1 MSDARLAIII
11 SAVDHASKELK
22 SIKNEI
28 GGLGDAGE
36 KASKSG
42 LQKLKDG
49 FSAAKGAALKAYAAF
64 KITKKAV
71 DKVYQAAR
79 EGADLVYL
87 EQRFDNLS
95 RSIGTTSSALM
106 MDLRSAVKG
115 TKSDMELMAGASDML
130 ALGLAKSHDQA
141 VRLTAV
147 AGALGWNMDQ
157 LTLTITNETTKRLDT
172 LGLSVESV
180 KGRYEAL
187 KEAGIEGQQAMTQA
201 IIEAGEAMI
210 TLQGHVGDTTL
221 GAFQRMEASQ
231 SNFFNAMKENLAE
244 GATGWA
250 EFWTNVYDSA
260 SHAVRRQ
267 NVIDSIGSLIPELN
281 EKIES
286 AVEKNLET
294 ADKSFSEL
302 YGMYASG
309 TGSIGFA
316 VADNLA
322 IKKSWDEL
330 LDLPGAEAAMIGV
343 QNQFERLSE
352 GSRRYLS
359 EKIDW
364 ERYLNNEYY
373 RATVDEM
380 IDKSLEYAES
390 IKTTGATYDV
400 YEDQQ
405 EAVVRQY
412 EKMAAAR
419 KQAID
424 DGVKAHYD
432 MQGALQGIAG
442 ETDKVSAAM
451 TLWLSSQQ
459 GMTTFVGL
467 LRTYTVELEGIK
479 EKKARIVELE
489 EIVKNNGGIY
499 DGQKISAEQA
509 RKEIEKL
516 NEAIDNSHQ
525 RMKDVVKDAI
535 VNAYIQQVMAGT
547 ESMGEKFNQIFG
559 FLEKHGLASKEAL
572 QALREELGL
581 YEDDIADFT
590 GAEHVVNVQTEVDKK
605 ELDDLRKDIENYKSD
620 LKVKTVLDSGETD
633 DYEPPSKNMWVDAQL
648 NALNVENYGP
658 PTKNMWVDAQ
668 LNALNVENYE
678 TPTNKKLKVSIE
690 LDTKAVDGYNPPTLY
705 GSVVY
710 LPNKTEIKAAGGTV
724 QAAAAGR
731 STSPRGNYLWQE
743 YGYRGEIFVPSMDGY
758 ILSKADA
765 ARAVSAGS
773 ANMDYEQLEM
783 AVESAFNRALDRY
796 DNKLRPTAVMS
807 RASAFE
813 NTARWR

>member
-1 MSDARLAIII
+1 MSNANLAIII
-11 SAVDHASKELK
+11 SAIDHASKELK

-28 GGLGDAGE
+28 GGLGNAGE

-49 FSAAKGAALKAYAAF
+49 FSAAQGAALKAYAAF
-64 KITKKAV
+64 KITKEAV

-95 RSIGTTSSALM
+95 RSIGTTSNALL

-187 KEAGIEGQQAMTQA
+187 KEAGIEGQQAMLQA
-201 IIEAGEAMI
+201 VIEAGEAMI

-221 GAFQRMEASQ
+221 GAYQRMEASQ
-231 SNFFNAMKENLAE
+231 SNFFAMLKADLAE
-244 GATGWA
+244 GMTWWA
-250 EFWTNVYDSA
+250 EFWDSA
-260 SHAVRRQ
+260 YQGMITGIDNAASRNIAYKLGWTPDKMMPGTLPEDKQLPWHSMFWPEIWKEGYGRGSGEEAWWEDPKTLQSANELRIALEGLTDYAYEQVGKNIDWDKWFNSSAYRKSFKEQVEGWNNTGAAVERAR
-267 NVIDSIGSLIPELN
+267 
-281 EKIES
+281 K
-286 AVEKNLET
+286 AVEK
-294 ADKSFSEL
+294 
-302 YGMYASG
+302 
-309 TGSIGFA
+309 
-316 VADNLA
+316 
-322 IKKSWDEL
+322 
-330 LDLPGAEAAMIGV
+330 
-343 QNQFERLSE
+343 
-352 GSRRYLS
+352 
-359 EKIDW
+359 
-364 ERYLNNEYY
+364 
-373 RATVDEM
+373 
-380 IDKSLEYAES
+380 
-390 IKTTGATYDV
+390 TGATYDV

-432 MQGALQGIAG
+432 MQGALQGITG
-442 ETDKVSAAM
+442 ETGKVSAAM

-499 DGQKISAEQA
+499 DGQKLSAEQA

-525 RMKDVVKDAI
+525 RMKNVVKDAI

-648 NALNVENYGP
+648 NALNVENYEP
-658 PTKNMWVDAQ
+658 
-668 LNALNVENYE
+668 
-678 TPTNKKLKVSIE
+678 PTNKKLKVSIQ
-690 LDTKAVDGYNPPTLY
+690 LDTKAVDGYNPPTRY

-710 LPNKTEIKAAGGTV
+710 LPNTTLDRAAGGTV

-743 YGYRGEIFVPSMDGY
+743 YGYRGEMFVPSMDGY

-773 ANMDYEQLEM
+773 ANMDYGQLEM